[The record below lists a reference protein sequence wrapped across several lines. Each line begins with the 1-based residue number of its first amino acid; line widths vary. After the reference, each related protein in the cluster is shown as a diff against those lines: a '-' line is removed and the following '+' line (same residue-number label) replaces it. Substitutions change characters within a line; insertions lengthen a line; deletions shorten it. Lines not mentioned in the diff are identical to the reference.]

1 MDDRNYQLIILGHV
15 CKFALKC
22 KNLYRIGPRKSVKIF
37 TGLTPG
43 RTSRTGA
50 KSGEVFSG
58 WWADGGG
65 RGPTADEKECKNF
78 PFMTPGLGVG

>member
-1 MDDRNYQLIILGHV
+1 MDDRNNQLIILGHV

-43 RTSRTGA
+43 RTGA
-50 KSGEVFSG
+50 KSGEVFSRLEGGEGQSQGSPGSG
-58 WWADGGG
+58 WRA
-65 RGPTADEKECKNF
+65 E
-78 PFMTPGLGVG
+78 VGEGQSQGKV